1 MISKAVAVVC
11 CSILSFSSTTA
22 VADTYRLPAQGESV
36 IGKIQYVKSRYEDT
50 FSDIARR
57 YNLGYNELVLAN
69 PGVDPWM
76 PGEGTT
82 ILLPTLYVLPNA
94 PRRGVVLN
102 VPEMRLYYYPEAPVD
117 GTPVVITYPVSVGRV
132 EWDTPLGLTKVVKKQ
147 ANPTWYPP
155 ASIRKE
161 YAERGDILPRS
172 VPPGPDNPLGEY
184 SIRLAIPGYLL
195 HGTNQPYGV
204 GMRVTHGCVRLYP
217 EDIAVL
223 FHDITLD
230 TEVNIVN
237 QPYKAG
243 WREGNLYVE
252 AHPHLEEDLPK
263 VGSSR
268 TAVVKA
274 VVRADDR
281 DNANIAW
288 EEVLEVAESENG
300 VPAIVSINEE
310 NTLVIA
316 DTHSK

>member
-1 MISKAVAVVC
+1 MIYKVIVAVC
-11 CSILSFSSTTA
+11 CFTLSFASTVA
-22 VADTYRLPAQGESV
+22 ADTYRLPAEEESV

-94 PRRGVVLN
+94 PRKGIVLN
-102 VPEMRLYYYPEAPVD
+102 VPEMRLYYYPEKTIG
-117 GTPVVITYPVSVGRV
+117 GTAVVITYPVSVGRV

-161 YAERGDILPRS
+161 YAERGEILPKF

-195 HGTNQPYGV
+195 HGTNRPYGV

-243 WREGNLYVE
+243 WREGKLYVE
-252 AHPHLEEDLPK
+252 AHPHLEEDLAK
-263 VGSSR
+263 VGSNR
-268 TAVVKA
+268 TAIVKA

-300 VPAIVSINEE
+300 VPAVVSLNEGK
-310 NTLVIA
+310 TLAIA
-316 DTHSK
+316 DRHSK